1 MDLLVGILSGVAAA
15 MVLGV
20 VLYAVLSQM
29 MEKKLHAY
37 VDALVKYQ
45 YQLGNTQTREMEGLK
60 GELGIL
66 NRGMGNLEKSLTNVK
81 TRGIY
86 GEWQLGA
93 ILRELLRPEQFETEY
108 MVVPGSAVR
117 VEYAVKMPGSE
128 GQAVYLPIDSK
139 FPLDAYLQLQ
149 EAREEMDAELARD
162 ALDLFRSRVKRFAKE
177 VHDKYICPPHT
188 TDFAILFFPFESVY
202 IEVLQSGIL
211 EELMIKYRV
220 TAAGPSSLAAIL
232 NGLQIGFKS
241 VALSEKTGEMW
252 EALAGAGR
260 EIEHFERSLSEVQKR
275 LGQASDELE
284 QLVGVRT
291 RKLKKKLEVFESD
304 E

>member
-45 YQLGNTQTREMEGLK
+45 HQLGNTQTREMEGLK

-93 ILRELLRPEQFETEY
+93 ILRELLRPEQFETEC

-241 VALSEKTGEMW
+241 VALSEKTGKMW
-252 EALAGAGR
+252 EALAGAGSEVER
-260 EIEHFERSLSEVQKR
+260 FERSLSEVQKR